1 LAYSTDGFNWIEN
14 VLSGILRGVSWSNEL
29 SLFLVSGNNQL
40 YTSSFK
46 NRQPTNHNIFDS
58 EFISINENG
67 EWTFKSLT
75 ATTIKGTKLIYGED
89 IDVEEAIGDKQDII
103 TDGSLSITKT
113 LNLQTTLNQKQD
125 ILQAGTGID
134 ITNNVISSTSTSS
147 FVGFRAVT
155 AQGTDLNISIN
166 TVIPFNSVSVNTFAY
181 DTENMFDTT
190 ASSYTIPTG
199 YSGYWVFNMNLF
211 IAEYA
216 ETFRRVH
223 LRITRGSSNFEPCQ
237 VGNYNTQINALNG
250 TIPCL
255 EGDIIR
261 MFVSN
266 GGTIRIYGQQ
276 FNCRF
281 EGRYLG

>member
-1 LAYSTDGFNWIEN
+1 
-14 VLSGILRGVSWSNEL
+14 
-29 SLFLVSGNNQL
+29 
-40 YTSSFK
+40 
-46 NRQPTNHNIFDS
+46 
-58 EFISINENG
+58 
-67 EWTFKSLT
+67 
-75 ATTIKGTKLIYGED
+75 
-89 IDVEEAIGDKQDII
+89 
-103 TDGSLSITKT
+103 
-113 LNLQTTLNQKQD
+113 
-125 ILQAGTGID
+125 
-134 ITNNVISSTSTSS
+134 
-147 FVGFRAVT
+147 
-155 AQGTDLNISIN
+155 
-166 TVIPFNSVSVNTFAY
+166 
-181 DTENMFDTT
+181 MFDTT
-190 ASSYTIPTG
+190 ASSYTISTG

-276 FNCRF
+276 FNYWF
-281 EGRYLG
+281 QGRYLG